1 MILFQVYSNMKNILI
16 GIISLC
22 FLSSCTMFNVQEG
35 GTVHTT
41 TGFELDAY
49 DVTLLGVAG
58 VLSKYPDTYDE
69 FAKVADVL
77 HMMTADG
84 VITSDDIKLQIDTVI
99 NESSLSSTRKIAAMG
114 AYRLVLNYFENK
126 YPLSVEANQERVDTV
141 NAIATA
147 TQYALELYSLTN
159 GDAIRQIK

>member
-1 MILFQVYSNMKNILI
+1 MKNILI
-16 GIISLC
+16 SIISLGV
-22 FLSSCTMFNVQEG
+22 LSSCTMFNVQEG
-35 GTVHTT
+35 GTVQTA

-69 FAKVADVL
+69 FANIVDIL

-84 VITSDDIKLQIDTVI
+84 VITSDDIELQIDTVI

-126 YPLSVEANQERVDTV
+126 YPACLEPEQERVETV
-141 NAIATA
+141 MAIADA
-147 TQYALELYSLTN
+147 TQYALEMYSLSN
-159 GDAIRQIK
+159 GDAIKQVK

>member
-1 MILFQVYSNMKNILI
+1 MKNILI
-16 GIISLC
+16 SIISLGV
-22 FLSSCTMFNVQEG
+22 LSSCTMFNAQEG
-35 GTVHTT
+35 GTVQTT

-69 FAKVADVL
+69 FAKIGDIL

-99 NESSLSSTRKIAAMG
+99 NESSLSSTRKIAMMG
-114 AYRLVLNYFENK
+114 TYRLVLDYFENK
-126 YPLSVEANQERVDTV
+126 YPTCLELEQERVETV
-141 NAIATA
+141 MAIANA
-147 TQYALELYSLTN
+147 TQYALEMYSLSN
-159 GDAIRQIK
+159 GDAIKQVK